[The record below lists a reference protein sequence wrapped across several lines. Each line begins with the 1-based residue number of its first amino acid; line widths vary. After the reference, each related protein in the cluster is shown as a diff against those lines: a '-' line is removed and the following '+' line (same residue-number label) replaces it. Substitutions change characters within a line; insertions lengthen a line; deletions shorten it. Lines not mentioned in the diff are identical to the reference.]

1 MKRDAFYCFLLV
13 VIVLLL
19 FLILRKPV
27 EKPEPKVVKAVP
39 EAPKMKVQL
48 QVLTKKKPAQSA
60 SVKKTSNK
68 KLRKGQFP
76 VILANYEHR
85 LGFDR
90 YMSEMELRGAILL
103 MRSNKKS
110 SFVQL
115 QYRAGQVQLLTLA
128 DLEAKA
134 LSSRYRLVSDQR
146 LEPLISKARS
156 AGATGQVY
164 LLISQSMEGQLR
176 NQFWNKYPGEEPV
189 VSLEGEYQMHAS
201 QLRLKVQK
209 LNYKGSS
216 EQVNFDIYL

>member
-1 MKRDAFYCFLLV
+1 MKRDAFYVFLLV
-13 VIVLLL
+13 VIVALL
-19 FLILRKPV
+19 FLFLKKPV
-27 EKPEPKVVKAVP
+27 QKPQEKVVQPVP

-48 QVLTKKKPAQSA
+48 QVVSKKKPVQSA
-60 SVKKTSNK
+60 SVKKVSNK

-90 YMSEMELRGAILL
+90 YMSEMELRGAVLL

-115 QYRAGQVQLLTLA
+115 QYRAGQVKLLTLA

-134 LSSRYRLVSDQR
+134 LSSRYRLVSDER
-146 LEPLISKARS
+146 LAPLIAQAKEQ
-156 AGATGQVY
+156 GATGQVY
-164 LLISQSMEGQLR
+164 LLISQGMESKLR
-176 NQFWNKYPGEEPV
+176 NQFWNKYLGEKAV
-189 VSLEGEYQMHAS
+189 VSVEGEYQLVAS
-201 QLRLKVQK
+201 SLRLKVQK
-209 LNYKGSS
+209 LNYKGAS